1 MKFCEEQLSVD
12 TGHNSVHC
20 YLLLYVYID
29 YIYLSAIIYLYTIYI
44 HMLLYIYIYLNIYNM
59 YI

>member
-1 MKFCEEQLSVD
+1 MKFCEEQMSVD

-29 YIYLSAIIYLYTIYI
+29 YIYIYL
-44 HMLLYIYIYLNIYNM
+44 LLYIYI
-59 YI
+59 